1 MLNVIIWNN
10 YQHHIKNFYDL
21 NPDWMINIYYNKHS
35 NLNKSFLYYDLID
48 NLQDIKV
55 IELEIMNID
64 KELIYDY
71 VFIKTLSE
79 NNGLWFNSNNI
90 SFTKNVLNESFN
102 YLNFNNDKYN
112 IDFKGYGELM
122 KSLFNNFNKIENN
135 YHIKNTNH
143 LLTVKE
149 NNINN
154 YIKLT
159 SIFDEQIEY
168 LIIINNKIY
177 YEYCSN
183 GLEGDYVIENDYLI
197 INWNNGIK
205 NYYIKNEK
213 NIYVLQIFNN
223 FNLDKY
229 NTNNKTNFD
238 NLQKIIDLH
247 IKLEVLDELID
258 YCN

>member
-1 MLNVIIWNN
+1 
-10 YQHHIKNFYDL
+10 
-21 NPDWMINIYYNKHS
+21 MINIYYNKHS

-55 IELEIMNID
+55 IELDIINID

-90 SFTKNVLNESFN
+90 SFTKNVLNENFN
-102 YLNFNNDKYN
+102 YLNFNNDTYNNNLIISNNNLFYKYLSSHIN
-112 IDFKGYGELM
+112 IDFKGYDELM

-143 LLTVKE
+143 LLTFKE

-168 LIIINNKIY
+168 LIIINDKIY
-177 YEYCSN
+177 YEYCAN
-183 GLEGDYVIENDYLI
+183 DLEGDYAIENDYLI

-205 NYYIKNEK
+205 NYYIKDEK

-223 FNLDKY
+223 FNLNKY
-229 NTNNKTNFD
+229 NTDNKTNFD
-238 NLQKIIDLH
+238 NLQEIINLH
-247 IKLEVLDELID
+247 IKLEVFDELIS